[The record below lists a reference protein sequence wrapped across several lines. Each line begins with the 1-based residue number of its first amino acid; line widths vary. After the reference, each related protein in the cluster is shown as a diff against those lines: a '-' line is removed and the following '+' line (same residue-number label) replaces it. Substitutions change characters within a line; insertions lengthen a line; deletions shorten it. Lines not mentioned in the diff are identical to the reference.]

1 MRLVA
6 HGGPSYFVGPFPFRE
21 PMPSVANRHIAETEY
36 KNIAILLVI
45 KGIAIVYI
53 RKFCYIR
60 SAKSKNKLHF
70 LDMAKVVYKSYNQND
85 SLLFPHCI
93 GDFIPEN
100 DPVRVLD
107 AIVEHLD
114 ISAIEATYKG
124 GGASSFAPRMLLKVV
139 LYAYLQNIHSGRKME
154 AMLKR
159 DINFM
164 WLSGMQH
171 PDFNTINLFRKNRLA
186 DVMDDIFTQVVQML
200 VDAKFVSLEVQYIDG
215 TKIEANANKYT
226 FVWKKATRTN
236 QDKLDLKVKSIL
248 REAESVLDMEFK
260 DESDNVMTAEEMQKR
275 TDDILSQMDASGISD
290 KKLRKAVTTVKD
302 ESVPKMKEYEEK
314 LEIVGE
320 RGSYSKTDKDATF
333 MRMKEDAMNNGQ
345 TKPGYNVQIAT
356 ENQFITNYGLYHQ
369 ANDQGTMI
377 PFLESFR
384 ERYGTQS
391 TTVCADSG
399 YGSEMNYEY
408 MVSKQITPF
417 VKYNMFHAEMKRKR
431 RNNPFLIENMFYN
444 KELDFYVC
452 PMGQHME
459 LVGTK
464 RDTSELGYV
473 STRSMYRANDC
484 SKCPLR
490 SMCYTGQCN
499 QRTIVVNHR
508 NNELRAMVREL
519 LTSDEGLMHRSRR
532 PIEPEAVFGQIKYD
546 NHFKRFCYRG
556 KRLVKAEFAAIAI
569 AHNIRK
575 MISKGYNVH
584 SELVLG

>member
-1 MRLVA
+1 MLVS
-6 HGGPSYFVGPFPFRE
+6 GCFVIFE
-21 PMPSVANRHIAETEY
+21 V
-36 KNIAILLVI
+36 
-45 KGIAIVYI
+45 
-53 RKFCYIR
+53 RKQNNTITPT
-60 SAKSKNKLHF
+60 
-70 LDMAKVVYKSYNQND
+70 DMAKVVYKSYNQND
-85 SLLFPHCI
+85 NLLFPHCI

-124 GGASSFAPRMLLKVV
+124 GGASSFAPRMLLKVI

-159 DINFM
+159 DVNFM
-164 WLSGMQH
+164 WLSGMQR

-186 DVMDDIFTQVVQML
+186 DVMDDIFTQVVKML

-226 FVWKKATRTN
+226 FVWKKATKTN
-236 QDKLDLKVKSIL
+236 QDKLDHKVKSIL
-248 REAESVLDMEFK
+248 REAERVLNMELK

-275 TDDILSQMDASGISD
+275 TDEILARMDEKGICD
-290 KKLRKAVTTVKD
+290 KKLRKEVTKVKE

-314 LEIVGE
+314 LEIAGE

-356 ENQFITNYGLYHQ
+356 ENQFITNYGLYSSPT
-369 ANDQGTMI
+369 DQGTLI
-377 PFLESFR
+377 PFLNSF
-384 ERYGTQS
+384 EDRYGVRS
-391 TTVCADSG
+391 STVCADSG
-399 YGSEMNYEY
+399 YGSEMNYEH

-417 VKYNMFHAEMKRKR
+417 VKYNMFHAEMRRKR
-431 RNNPFLIENMFYN
+431 RKNAFLIENMFHN
-444 KELDFYVC
+444 KESDFYVC
-452 PMGQHME
+452 PMGQHLE
-459 LVGTK
+459 FVK
-464 RDTSELGYV
+464 QIKEKSDLGYE
-473 STRSMYRANDC
+473 STKSVYRAKDC
-484 SKCPLR
+484 SRCPLR
-490 SMCYTGQCN
+490 SMCYKGRHN
-499 QRTIVVNHR
+499 ARTIEVNHR
-508 NNELRAMVREL
+508 NNELRAMAREL

-546 NHFKRFCYRG
+546 NHFKRFSYRG
-556 KRLVKAEFAAIAI
+556 KRLVNAEFAAIAV

-575 MISKGYNVH
+575 MISKGYCVC
-584 SELVLG
+584 SEVAVG